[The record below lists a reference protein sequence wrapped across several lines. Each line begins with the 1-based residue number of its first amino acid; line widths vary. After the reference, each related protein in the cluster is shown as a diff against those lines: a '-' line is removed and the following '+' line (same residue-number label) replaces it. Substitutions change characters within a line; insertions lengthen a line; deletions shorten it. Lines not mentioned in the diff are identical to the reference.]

1 MKLMFKLRRLIKQS
15 SHIPAGFQILTTIP
29 FIFHCFCGIVV
40 LSLIALSLGI
50 ENEVLAQIGSSSG
63 YEFVTKWGT
72 QGEEPGQFDGQND
85 VVP

>member
-1 MKLMFKLRRLIKQS
+1 M
-15 SHIPAGFQILTTIP
+15 
-29 FIFHCFCGIVV
+29 